1 MPQTTGGEMPRV
13 RTAARRSMRLPAA
26 LLLIG
31 MGAALGG
38 CGEAATAKVEVPLR
52 TAPENDREI
61 VVLIPQGSAVKIS
74 KCAHGW
80 CQVSWHGQ
88 KGYALAKNFIV
99 AGLERGTTHADF
111 DADQSDQDNDGSDD

>member
-1 MPQTTGGEMPRV
+1 MPQTTGSEMPRG
-13 RTAARRSMRLPAA
+13 RNAARRSIRLPAA

-38 CGEAATAKVEVPLR
+38 CGEAATARVEVPMR

-74 KCAHGW
+74 KCSHGW

-88 KGYALAKNFIV
+88 TGYALAKNFLV
-99 AGLERGTTHADF
+99 AGLEHDTTHADF
-111 DADQSDQDNDGSDD
+111 DADQSEQDSDGSAD